1 MTLTDT
7 TSPVRTADT
16 SSPILD
22 VLAERWSPRSFDET
36 AEVSETALTSALEAA
51 RWSASA
57 ANTQPWKFIV
67 ARRGTPM
74 FDLITENLMGF
85 NRVWTPNASVLIVN
99 VAEVVDSEGKPRRWG
114 MYDLGQAVANLTVQ
128 AHADGLHVHQMGGIE
143 VEGLRA
149 AFDLGERWEPV
160 TVTALGVV
168 APAENLAD
176 EKTRARELAPRT
188 RKSLDEIVVTA

>member
-7 TSPVRTADT
+7 TTARNADT
-16 SSPILD
+16 SAPILD
-22 VLAERWSPRSFDET
+22 VLAGRWSPRSFDGA

-57 ANTQPWKFIV
+57 SNTQPWKFIV
-67 ARRGTPM
+67 GRRGTPT
-74 FDLITENLMGF
+74 FDLINENLMGF
-85 NRVWTPNASVLIVN
+85 NQVWTPNASVLIVN
-99 VAEVVDSEGKPRRWG
+99 VAEVVDEDGKPRRWG
-114 MYDLGQAVANLTVQ
+114 TYDLGQAVANLTVQ

-176 EKTRARELAPRT
+176 EKTRAREVAPRV
-188 RKSLDEIVVTA
+188 RKPMAEIVDGL